1 MFHTKM
7 LLVQKNTMRA
17 GAGPPGI
24 VGGRERQPPPKI
36 SVDMRFFADE
46 PLNVLFLKEETKYV
60 DENQHAKSRASLNT
74 T

>member
-17 GAGPPGI
+17 GAGPPRNS
-24 VGGRERQPPPKI
+24 GRERQPPPKI

>member
-1 MFHTKM
+1 M
-7 LLVQKNTMRA
+7 
-17 GAGPPGI
+17 PPGI
-24 VGGRERQPPPKI
+24 GGGRERQPPPRI

-60 DENQHAKSRASLNT
+60 DENQHAKSRASSNT